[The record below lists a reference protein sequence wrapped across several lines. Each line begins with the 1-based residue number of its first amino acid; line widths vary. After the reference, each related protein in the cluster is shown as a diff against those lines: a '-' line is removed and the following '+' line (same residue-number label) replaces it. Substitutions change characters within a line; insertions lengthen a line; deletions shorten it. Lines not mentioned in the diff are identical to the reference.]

1 MTSENSDSFL
11 LVGKTNDKS
20 MNDFFHGFPNL
31 RLNNHS
37 NIKSI
42 SISSL
47 YRVKAITSLYKPTK
61 FYSENF
67 QFHRTPTWIYAHIT
81 HYRKKILDEQYTMV
95 IFAMVIVVWMNPSC
109 VDEWFSVLKL
119 GSSMSQ
125 VPATGSFVLTAPR
138 DTPVVWWG
146 GRVKAALHSSALEFI
161 NKTAIF
167 LKLAFYV
174 CLLIFFVRKILD
186 LILKKSKLYERDGL
200 FFLSRLN

>member
-1 MTSENSDSFL
+1 MHVKKNILLDFRFVRFDKNKFMTSENSDSFL

-67 QFHRTPTWIYAHIT
+67 QFHRTPT
-81 HYRKKILDEQYTMV
+81 
-95 IFAMVIVVWMNPSC
+95 
-109 VDEWFSVLKL
+109 
-119 GSSMSQ
+119 
-125 VPATGSFVLTAPR
+125 
-138 DTPVVWWG
+138 
-146 GRVKAALHSSALEFI
+146 
-161 NKTAIF
+161 
-167 LKLAFYV
+167 
-174 CLLIFFVRKILD
+174 
-186 LILKKSKLYERDGL
+186 
-200 FFLSRLN
+200 